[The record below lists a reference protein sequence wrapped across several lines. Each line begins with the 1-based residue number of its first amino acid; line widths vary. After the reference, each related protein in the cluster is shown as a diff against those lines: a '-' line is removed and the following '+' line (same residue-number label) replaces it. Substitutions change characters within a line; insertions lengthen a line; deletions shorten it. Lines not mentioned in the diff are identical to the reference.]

1 MQEIKTRAEMLAIR
15 RKRRLKRRIKRTCVL
30 LLSILLCVLFIIF
43 TIKLT
48 STVKDLFDNN
58 STSNTQNRKD
68 SGYPLSMFDFES
80 IEVPDFVEVQML
92 DNPFARSRKK
102 LDRING
108 IVIHYVG
115 NPNTTAQNNR
125 NYFNDINTTV
135 CSHFI
140 IGLNGEIIQCLPL
153 DERSAASNDRNRDTF
168 SIEVCHPDES
178 GKFNLETYNS
188 LKKLTFWLCDTF
200 ELKTDKIIRHYDVTG
215 KICPKYYVENP
226 KEWDQFKKEVDALF
240 K

>member
-1 MQEIKTRAEMLAIR
+1 MQEIKTRAELLAIR
-15 RKRRLKRRIKRTCVL
+15 KKRRFKQRIKRMCFL
-30 LLSILLCVLFIIF
+30 LLSVLVFVLFVIF

-48 STVKDLFDNN
+48 STVKDLFDKN
-58 STSNTQNRKD
+58 STSNTQKKED
-68 SGYPLSMFDFES
+68 LGHPLSMFDFES
-80 IEVPDFVEVQML
+80 IVVPDYVEVQL
-92 DNPFARSRKK
+92 IDNPFARSGKK

-125 NYFNDINTTV
+125 NYFNDIKTKV

-153 DERSAASNDRNRDTF
+153 DERSAASNERNRDTF

-188 LKKLTFWLCDTF
+188 LKKLTFWLCETF
-200 ELKTDKIIRHYDVTG
+200 KLKTDKIIRHYDVTG
-215 KICPKYYVENP
+215 KICPKYYVDNP
-226 KEWDQFKKEVDALF
+226 DQWEEFKKEIDSLF
-240 K
+240 